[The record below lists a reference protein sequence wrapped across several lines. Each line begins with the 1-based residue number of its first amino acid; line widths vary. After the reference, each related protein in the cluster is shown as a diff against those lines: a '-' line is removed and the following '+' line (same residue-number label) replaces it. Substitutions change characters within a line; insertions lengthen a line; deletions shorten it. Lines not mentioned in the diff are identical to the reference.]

1 MYPLSQ
7 EWRDLYQGT
16 PFAPGRHAQPS
27 AQPSAQPFAHH
38 ITEGSSTDFAI

>member
-16 PFAPGRHAQPS
+16 PFAPGKAHAQPS

-38 ITEGSSTDFAI
+38 ITRR